1 MSGWVLPP
9 GRSVAQTRHKTG
21 GCSLSV
27 SRKTAD
33 KEKIQGHYDLLLCF
47 LHNNFHFNY
56 GLMQLVAEV
65 NKTRIYLQQLW
76 VFENI
81 FLLAV

>member
-1 MSGWVLPP
+1 MSGWEFPP

-33 KEKIQGHYDLLLCF
+33 KEKIQGHYDLMLRFMHIAQQF
-47 LHNNFHFNY
+47 L
-56 GLMQLVAEV
+56 
-65 NKTRIYLQQLW
+65 IYLWPDFVSEVKKRTRFYLSQATAIG
-76 VFENI
+76 F
-81 FLLAV
+81 